1 MNLIEMAAAN
11 KLRKTGEKKK
21 LSIPN
26 QVDNNYDV
34 YEIPL
39 EFLYYNDQNGRI
51 NTLYKK
57 YSSTHG
63 LISPEPG
70 DSEYNKM
77 MELNREEDFWQNW
90 DEMDYWYEH
99 RYVQVFLTG
108 NNKGTE
114 RVIKYES
121 LLEEFAN
128 T

>member
-1 MNLIEMAAAN
+1 MKKNNDIGPAYMFKDQIWKIYDDDSEEMIWEN
-11 KLRKTGEKKK
+11 SLHIDMFG
-21 LSIPN
+21 
-26 QVDNNYDV
+26 
-34 YEIPL
+34 
-39 EFLYYNDQNGRI
+39 NDD
-51 NTLYKK
+51 
-57 YSSTHG
+57 
-63 LISPEPG
+63 EP

>member
-1 MNLIEMAAAN
+1 MKKNKEICPAFMFKDQIWKIYDDDSEEMIWEN
-11 KLRKTGEKKK
+11 SLHKDMFE
-21 LSIPN
+21 
-26 QVDNNYDV
+26 
-34 YEIPL
+34 
-39 EFLYYNDQNGRI
+39 NDD
-51 NTLYKK
+51 
-57 YSSTHG
+57 
-63 LISPEPG
+63 EP

-77 MELNREEDFWQNW
+77 MELNRKEDFWQNW

-114 RVIKYES
+114 RVVKYES

>member
-1 MNLIEMAAAN
+1 MKKNKEICPAFMFKDQIWKIYDDDSEEMIWEN
-11 KLRKTGEKKK
+11 SLHIDMFG
-21 LSIPN
+21 
-26 QVDNNYDV
+26 
-34 YEIPL
+34 
-39 EFLYYNDQNGRI
+39 NDD
-51 NTLYKK
+51 
-57 YSSTHG
+57 
-63 LISPEPG
+63 EP